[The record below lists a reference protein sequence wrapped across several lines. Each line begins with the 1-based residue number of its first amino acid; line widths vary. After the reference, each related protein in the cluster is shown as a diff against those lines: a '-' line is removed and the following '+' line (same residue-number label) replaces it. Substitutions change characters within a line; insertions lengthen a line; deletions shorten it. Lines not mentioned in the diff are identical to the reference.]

1 MLCQWI
7 RILPLRWMHP
17 SALGIL
23 YSTHEDTCWIPTSYC
38 TMHMAHDVPL
48 MHPSAFKQWKE
59 EWILNNTSF
68 DTLYYAHVLSFLMKN
83 MSSCQYKIAVHICF
97 DTYTNIIITNVVP
110 LDITLATIIHVCVR
124 QCVISCLIT
133 IFLVLL
139 CQWIRILPLRW
150 MHPSALGILY
160 STHEELA
167 EYLTSTSFV
176 LCTCSF
182 LNASICI
189 HSNEKK
195 NEYWIL
201 YKLCTLYYAHVLSF
215 LMKTHVFM
223 PVQDISA

>member
-1 MLCQWI
+1 
-7 RILPLRWMHP
+7 MHP

-48 MHPSAFKQWKE
+48 MHPSLFKQWKE

-83 MSSCQYKIAVHICF
+83 MSSCQYKISVHICF

-110 LDITLATIIHVCVR
+110 LDITLATIIHVFVS
-124 QCVISCLIT
+124 QCVVSCLIT
-133 IFLVLL
+133 IFLVFVMPMDENIATEMNVIHLHV
-139 CQWIRILPLRW
+139 R
-150 MHPSALGILY
+150 ILY

-167 EYLTSTSFV
+167 EYLNSTSFV

-182 LNASICI
+182 LNASTCI

-223 PVQDISA
+223 PVQDISE